1 MLVQILICYTQ
12 RSIILSLEGIMV
24 ARARTKRKVE
34 TFIEE
39 GRNGNIYR
47 KIDTSESTF
56 SKIAKITK
64 WRSETELEIL
74 SANTH
79 DCPVSAPGPKKQMIS
94 VTGTGDDLI
103 GEGEEVVLRLCSLDY
118 TTQDFHGSVDT
129 INYHPTADGS
139 KFFTASIYVNKAI
152 ATKASQLC

>member
-1 MLVQILICYTQ
+1 
-12 RSIILSLEGIMV
+12 MV

-34 TFIEE
+34 TSIEE
-39 GRNGNIYR
+39 GRNGDIYL

-64 WRSETELEIL
+64 WRSETKLEIL
-74 SANTH
+74 SVNTH
-79 DCPVSAPGPKKQMIS
+79 DGPVSAPGPKKQMIF

-103 GEGEEVVLRLCSLDY
+103 GEGDEVVLRLRSLDY
-118 TTQDFHGSVDT
+118 TTQDFHGCVDA
-129 INYHPTADGS
+129 INYHPTTDGS

-152 ATKASQLC
+152 TTKSS